1 MKLFHEGCDAEWFV
15 KFLHGTINSIF
26 GVWLPNEIQV
36 GVGWDLRRIGN
47 FEVKMVNYWSS
58 LKEALEI
65 NSFMKNKIKGF
76 QAKNGKVMSHY
87 ILMEDPISTIK
98 KIR

>member
-1 MKLFHEGCDAEWFV
+1 
-15 KFLHGTINSIF
+15 
-26 GVWLPNEIQV
+26 
-36 GVGWDLRRIGN
+36 
-47 FEVKMVNYWSS
+47 
-58 LKEALEI
+58 
-65 NSFMKNKIKGF
+65 MKNKIKGF